1 MNKFMHGFMTARHDT
16 RLLQVPSK
24 WQLGLRKR
32 LVDAYLGRL
41 FRRAYQ
47 KGHVVMVIT
56 SGADSKCSIERLITT
71 LPLVQ
76 QLVLVRS
83 SHLAEALAL
92 AHEWADASCGTTAY
106 LIDFDPTK

>member
-1 MNKFMHGFMTARHDT
+1 MRGFMTACHDT

-32 LVDAYLGRL
+32 LVDAYLSRL

-56 SGADSKCSIERLITT
+56 SGAGSKCSIEQFIST
-71 LPLVQ
+71 LPLAQ
-76 QLVLVRS
+76 QLVLVRA

-92 AHEWADASCGTTAY
+92 AHELADASRGATTY